1 LLVKGPLFSA
11 YSIPGAHGRLYFAER
26 ASHYKPGT
34 NFPTQ
39 VLSLSQDTDAVA
51 VVEGMGNPVPEV
63 IPEIP
68 FGRGKAVFE
77 RDDADKVIVR
87 TECSSEGLL
96 VLRDSWY
103 PSWLAFIDGKRASIL
118 RINGCFRGVVV
129 PAGGHA
135 VRFVYHPI
143 LVYVAGGVSL
153 AATLLITVVCVQKHL
168 IRAARRFMRE

>member
-1 LLVKGPLFSA
+1 
-11 YSIPGAHGRLYFAER
+11 
-26 ASHYKPGT
+26 
-34 NFPTQ
+34 
-39 VLSLSQDTDAVA
+39 
-51 VVEGMGNPVPEV
+51 MGNPVPEV

-135 VRFVYHPI
+135 VRFLYRPI
-143 LVYVAGGVSL
+143 LVYMAGLVSL
-153 AATLLITVVCVQKHL
+153 LTLLLVAFVSLRKSLTAG
-168 IRAARRFMRE
+168 REAASKKR